1 MERFLYSWKRR
12 FCATLEPILLS
23 VSVAVARFGFDGW
36 IELAGGMS
44 CDVQYGGS
52 VMVLVVEWIAL
63 RNSATVK
70 DIDCSTD

>member
-36 IELAGGMS
+36 IELAGGMGG
-44 CDVQYGGS
+44 DVQWRECDGS
-52 VMVLVVEWIAL
+52 RCRMDCVEEFGDSE
-63 RNSATVK
+63 RY
-70 DIDCSTD
+70 